1 MTDGAAL
8 SDLLSRIRSDG
19 PPLRGMV
26 HCAGV
31 LDDAAL
37 ARQDAGRFARV
48 LAPKLRGAWL
58 LDRLTR
64 SDPLDLFVLFS
75 SIAGVLGAPGQAN
88 HAAANAILDLLAHAR
103 RERGLCA
110 TSINWGVWADIG
122 AVAERG
128 LTGRLNAQGLRTMTP
143 AQGLQALERVLQD
156 GRTQITVMPIDW
168 PRFRTGAGQPGM
180 ALFLGDVGA
189 ALPAS
194 AGAAA
199 TAKPVMRF
207 NLRDELATAPAPR
220 RRQVLATFLRDQ
232 ASRTLGMDSARP
244 IDPTTPLSELGLIRC
259 SLSNCAIPWGPHWAS
274 RCLSVCCLII
284 RHSIC

>member
-1 MTDGAAL
+1 MQVAEWLAQHGAGRLVLIGRRGPTDELLPAIERLRSCGTQLVAEAVDVTDEAAL

-19 PPLRGMV
+19 PPLRGIV

-75 SIAGVLGAPGQAN
+75 SISGVLGAPGQAN

-110 TSINWGVWADIG
+110 TSIDWGVWADIG
-122 AVAERG
+122 AAAERG
-128 LTGRLNAQGLRTMTP
+128 LTGRLNASGLRAMTP
-143 AQGLQALERVLQD
+143 AQGLQALERVLRD
-156 GRTQITVMPIDW
+156 GR
-168 PRFRTGAGQPGM
+168 PR
-180 ALFLGDVGA
+180 
-189 ALPAS
+189 
-194 AGAAA
+194 
-199 TAKPVMRF
+199 
-207 NLRDELATAPAPR
+207 
-220 RRQVLATFLRDQ
+220 
-232 ASRTLGMDSARP
+232 
-244 IDPTTPLSELGLIRC
+244 
-259 SLSNCAIPWGPHWAS
+259 
-274 RCLSVCCLII
+274 
-284 RHSIC
+284 